1 MDLAMLG
8 KDTPIQR
15 KMMAVILLITG
26 TALFLSC
33 AGFTTYEIITI
44 RKNMARTLE
53 ARADIIAT
61 EVGAALQTKNQA
73 IAANVLN
80 AFQKD
85 PRIMAACIYDGSGNI
100 FARYPARA
108 PDNFFPATPAQLGD
122 VFGHSFLATLY
133 PIRQDNR
140 TLGTVYLKSNLS
152 ALTDR
157 YRGYAGLVLII
168 LAGSLLTAYLLSKVL
183 QKQISLPIEALAKT
197 ATAVSERADYSV
209 RATKYGNDELGL
221 LTDTFNQMLAQI
233 ETQNQTLFR
242 FAAIVESS
250 DDAIIS
256 KDLNGIITSWN
267 PGAEKLFGYSATEAV
282 GRSLPALLP
291 PDRVNEESTILA
303 RMIQGQALENYETVR
318 LRKDGSSVAIAVSI
332 SPIKDR
338 NGRIISISKIARD
351 ITERKRAEAE
361 ILQLNEQLERR
372 VTERTAELETANKE
386 LEAFSYSVSHDLRA
400 PLRAVDGF
408 SQAVEEDYGS
418 TLPEEGRRYLRT
430 IREGAQRMGMLIDD
444 LLTFSRLSRKALIA
458 QPVDSTKLVR
468 DVLME
473 LNGRRN
479 GHEINI
485 HLDELPPCQGDESL
499 LKQVWINVLSNALK
513 YSGKRA
519 TAVIEIGSREI
530 AGERAYFVRDNGV
543 GFDMRYAHKLFGVF
557 QRLHRADE
565 FEGTGVGLAIAQRV
579 IHRHGG
585 RIWAESALDQGAT
598 FYFTIKEKTDL

>member
-1 MDLAMLG
+1 
-8 KDTPIQR
+8 
-15 KMMAVILLITG
+15 
-26 TALFLSC
+26 
-33 AGFTTYEIITI
+33 
-44 RKNMARTLE
+44 
-53 ARADIIAT
+53 
-61 EVGAALQTKNQA
+61 
-73 IAANVLN
+73 
-80 AFQKD
+80 
-85 PRIMAACIYDGSGNI
+85 
-100 FARYPARA
+100 
-108 PDNFFPATPAQLGD
+108 
-122 VFGHSFLATLY
+122 
-133 PIRQDNR
+133 
-140 TLGTVYLKSNLS
+140 
-152 ALTDR
+152 
-157 YRGYAGLVLII
+157 
-168 LAGSLLTAYLLSKVL
+168 
-183 QKQISLPIEALAKT
+183 
-197 ATAVSERADYSV
+197 
-209 RATKYGNDELGL
+209 
-221 LTDTFNQMLAQI
+221 
-233 ETQNQTLFR
+233 
-242 FAAIVESS
+242 
-250 DDAIIS
+250 
-256 KDLNGIITSWN
+256 
-267 PGAEKLFGYSATEAV
+267 
-282 GRSLPALLP
+282 
-291 PDRVNEESTILA
+291 
-303 RMIQGQALENYETVR
+303 
-318 LRKDGSSVAIAVSI
+318 
-332 SPIKDR
+332 
-338 NGRIISISKIARD
+338 
-351 ITERKRAEAE
+351 
-361 ILQLNEQLERR
+361 
-372 VTERTAELETANKE
+372 
-386 LEAFSYSVSHDLRA
+386 
-400 PLRAVDGF
+400 LRAVDGF